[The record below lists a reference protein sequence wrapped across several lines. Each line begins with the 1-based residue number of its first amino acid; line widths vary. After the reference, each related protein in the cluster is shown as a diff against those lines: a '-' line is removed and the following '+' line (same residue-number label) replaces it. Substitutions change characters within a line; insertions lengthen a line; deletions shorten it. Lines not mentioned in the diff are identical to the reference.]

1 MVHTSYGEV
10 GDFEPANLGDNGC
23 VFKNVTFLGKS
34 AHAGFAP
41 DRGINALY
49 AANLA
54 MNAINAL
61 RETFREAD
69 YIRTHPIITGGGSV
83 VNAIPSVVTVENQ
96 VRASNMESLVATNEK
111 INRAMAGAAAA
122 MGAQLKITDRT
133 GYAPLHTDLRMS
145 QLFCDA
151 AGMPDPEHPIAPNP
165 VWSTGCTDMGD
176 ISCLMPA
183 IHPYCRGAAGPAH
196 SDDYRIASVEKAGLP
211 RLVPH
216 CCRHTFSTLLKD
228 VEGNKLD
235 KMRIVGHSD
244 EKTSNHYT
252 HSQLAELSKI
262 TDQLR

>member
-23 VFKNVTFLGKS
+23 VFKNATFLGKS

-96 VRASNMESLVATNEK
+96 VRAANMESLVATNEK

-122 MGAQLKITDRT
+122 
-133 GYAPLHTDLRMS
+133 
-145 QLFCDA
+145 
-151 AGMPDPEHPIAPNP
+151 
-165 VWSTGCTDMGD
+165 MGD

-228 VEGNKLD
+228 VDGNKLD

-262 TDQLR
+262 TDQLC

>member
-54 MNAINAL
+54 MNAVNAL

-69 YIRTHPIITGGGSV
+69 YIRTHPIITGGSV

-96 VRASNMESLVATNEK
+96 VRAANMESLVATNEK

-122 MGAQLKITDRT
+122 
-133 GYAPLHTDLRMS
+133 
-145 QLFCDA
+145 
-151 AGMPDPEHPIAPNP
+151 
-165 VWSTGCTDMGD
+165 MGD

-252 HSQLAELSKI
+252 HSQMAELSKI

>member
-10 GDFEPANLGDNGC
+10 GDFEPANLG
-23 VFKNVTFLGKS
+23 
-34 AHAGFAP
+34 
-41 DRGINALY
+41 INALY

-54 MNAINAL
+54 MNAVNAL

-69 YIRTHPIITGGGSV
+69 YIRTHPIITGGSV

-96 VRASNMESLVATNEK
+96 VRAANMESLVATNEK

-122 MGAQLKITDRT
+122 
-133 GYAPLHTDLRMS
+133 
-145 QLFCDA
+145 
-151 AGMPDPEHPIAPNP
+151 
-165 VWSTGCTDMGD
+165 MGD

-252 HSQLAELSKI
+252 HSQMAELSKI